1 MRFGIGYDVHQLVEG
16 RKLIIGGIDVPH
28 TKGLLGHSDGD
39 VVLHAIADALLGA
52 AALGDLGKHFPDTDE
67 KLKGISSLIILK
79 KVGEIVKEHKFKIV
93 NVDVTLVLQAP
104 KIAPYVTEMRLNIA
118 HILGMQLDQVS
129 VKATTAEGMGFIG
142 AGEGAAAYSVASLFP
157 LPQ

>member
-1 MRFGIGYDVHQLVEG
+1 MRIGIGYDVHQLVEG
-16 RKLIIGGIDVPH
+16 RKLIIGGIQVPH

-67 KLKGISSLIILK
+67 KLKDISSLIILK
-79 KVGEIVKEHKFKIV
+79 KVGEMVKEHKFKII
-93 NVDVTLVLQAP
+93 NVDVTLVLQTP
-104 KIAPYVTEMRLNIA
+104 KIAPYVTEMRLSIA
-118 HILGMQLDQVS
+118 HVLGVLMDQVS

-142 AGEGAAAYSVASLFP
+142 AGEGAVAYSVASLQP

>member
-1 MRFGIGYDVHQLVEG
+1 MRVGIGYDVHRLVEG
-16 RKLIIGGIDVPH
+16 RKLIIGGLQIPH
-28 TKGLLGHSDGD
+28 DKGLLGHSDGD
-39 VVLHAIADALLGA
+39 VILHAIADALLGA
-52 AALGDLGKHFPDTDE
+52 AALGDLGRHFPDTDE

-79 KVGEIVKEHKFKIV
+79 RVGEMVKEHKFKIV

-118 HILGMQLDQVS
+118 HVLGVQIDQVS

-142 AGEGAAAYSVASLFP
+142 TGDGAVAYAVTSLYP
-157 LPQ
+157 IPQ